1 MSVTKKPSMAALDQ
15 LIDSFSGKLAAL
27 KKEQEQVIAD
37 SQSIPEN
44 TKETELSDFIANS
57 PIKTYNQIEDTLKSA
72 LELLDTANLFATSTP
87 DPETFAS
94 IASLISSIQGLFTEF
109 TDIWKKQINYQNAVN
124 MENLR
129 FQNKKALE
137 DHKYELKLKFH
148 NQTTALDADGN
159 NLKPK
164 NVAFNTLDIINQL
177 KSSNKDVI
185 DVDSDILNN
194 Q

>member
-1 MSVTKKPSMAALDQ
+1 MSSPKPSMAALDK
-15 LIDSFSGKLAAL
+15 LIDSFSGKIEAL
-27 KKEQEQVIAD
+27 KKEQEQVM
-37 SQSIPEN
+37 SESESLPEN
-44 TKETELSDFIANS
+44 NKETKLSDFIANS
-57 PIKTYNQIEDTLKSA
+57 PVKTYNQIEDTLKAA

-94 IASLISSIQGLFTEF
+94 IASLISSIQSLFAEF

-124 MENLR
+124 MEKLR

-137 DHKYELKLKFH
+137 DHKYALKLKFH
-148 NQTTALDADGN
+148 NETNTLNADAN
-159 NLKPK
+159 NLK

-177 KSSNKDVI
+177 KASDNNII
-185 DVDSDILNN
+185 DAEVNELDN